1 MFNGGFGQCEMGIHN
16 HTTGLDHAKNV
27 LVLYLSIVG
36 WVSSFVSLVR
46 AFIVSLFSM
55 FTQLRSF
62 LFVILMLN
70 FKIIRVTLNSVTVGM
85 IDCSAAVIHGV
96 SICSYWEQLC
106 HA

>member
-1 MFNGGFGQCEMGIHN
+1 MSIIHTDVKKKQMFNGGFGQCEMGIHN

-36 WVSSFVSLVR
+36 WVSSFASLVR

-70 FKIIRVTLNSVTVGM
+70 FKIIRVTLNSFCYSWHDG
-85 IDCSAAVIHGV
+85 
-96 SICSYWEQLC
+96 L
-106 HA
+106 